1 MPDLEADLKVCRI
14 ASLTLVNAMIF
25 QQVLAYKDKRIDPL
39 RRSITHERV
48 AEALLQTWDF
58 VLDKIDYVPIFTVA
72 REILN
77 ELVGTPDSDLAL
89 KRLADAALRITS
101 KRAALRHDLMGR
113 VYHLLLADAK
123 YFGAFYT
130 TVPAATLLLKLTLD
144 PAHGIDWSDV
154 SEIEKLRIA
163 DLACGTG
170 TLLKATLQTAVE
182 NHIRV
187 CSEKGQLPDIKG
199 VHRALVEKVLW
210 GLDVVPFAIHLAA
223 SALAL
228 HEPDVEFGEMHLF
241 TLPIGGPKDK
251 LGSLDLLTGSR
262 VSVQA
267 DLFGPASAPLRTAGT
282 GVTHENI
289 ELPQVDLCVM
299 NPPFTRSVGG
309 NLLFGHAPAE
319 ERKRLQAAL
328 KKLVATRG
336 IPANIT
342 AGLGAVFVA
351 LGHQRLNA
359 RGKMSLVLPRALLSG
374 VAWGETRKLLGNN
387 YHVRYIIV
395 SHEFDGWNFSEN
407 TDLSECLVIADWRG
421 TGETEEPTRVINL
434 WRKPKSSVEAL
445 TVAASIPR
453 SEGADLDC
461 SGTDEILAGIEKYGE
476 VIQIPAREMRGGNW
490 NEGAAFAQTELCR
503 VAHFLRQGQIYVPGR
518 GFVGEQPTVRLKEF
532 ADVGPDRR
540 DIHDAFRVT
549 QQETEYPALWGH
561 DTNSVQTLGQ
571 HTNRYLIA
579 LARAKK
585 GRHLRDAN
593 LLWSRAGRLLL
604 AERLRLNTTKLVAI
618 RMEKK
623 VLSNTWWPVA
633 TYAEGVSDA
642 ALDKI
647 AALWFNSSL
656 GLLTIMA
663 ARVDTEGP
671 WVELKKP
678 VLEELVVLDPRVLS
692 ESRRTQLCRAFDD
705 LQKLELLSLP
715 HIAVD
720 EIRARIDLAIANAL
734 QVSDDFSTYR
744 RLLVAE
750 PLLSGHAPDSPR
762 VAAVGW

>member
-1 MPDLEADLKVCRI
+1 
-14 ASLTLVNAMIF
+14 
-25 QQVLAYKDKRIDPL
+25 
-39 RRSITHERV
+39 
-48 AEALLQTWDF
+48 
-58 VLDKIDYVPIFTVA
+58 
-72 REILN
+72 
-77 ELVGTPDSDLAL
+77 
-89 KRLADAALRITS
+89 
-101 KRAALRHDLMGR
+101 
-113 VYHLLLADAK
+113 
-123 YFGAFYT
+123 
-130 TVPAATLLLKLTLD
+130 
-144 PAHGIDWSDV
+144 
-154 SEIEKLRIA
+154 
-163 DLACGTG
+163 
-170 TLLKATLQTAVE
+170 
-182 NHIRV
+182 
-187 CSEKGQLPDIKG
+187 
-199 VHRALVEKVLW
+199 
-210 GLDVVPFAIHLAA
+210 
-223 SALAL
+223 
-228 HEPDVEFGEMHLF
+228 
-241 TLPIGGPKDK
+241 
-251 LGSLDLLTGSR
+251 
-262 VSVQA
+262 
-267 DLFGPASAPLRTAGT
+267 
-282 GVTHENI
+282 
-289 ELPQVDLCVM
+289 
-299 NPPFTRSVGG
+299 
-309 NLLFGHAPAE
+309 
-319 ERKRLQAAL
+319 
-328 KKLVATRG
+328 
-336 IPANIT
+336 
-342 AGLGAVFVA
+342 
-351 LGHQRLNA
+351 
-359 RGKMSLVLPRALLSG
+359 
-374 VAWGETRKLLGNN
+374 
-387 YHVRYIIV
+387 
-395 SHEFDGWNFSEN
+395 
-407 TDLSECLVIADWRG
+407 
-421 TGETEEPTRVINL
+421 
-434 WRKPKSSVEAL
+434 
-445 TVAASIPR
+445 
-453 SEGADLDC
+453 
-461 SGTDEILAGIEKYGE
+461 
-476 VIQIPAREMRGGNW
+476 MRGGNW

-744 RLLVAE
+744 RLLAAE